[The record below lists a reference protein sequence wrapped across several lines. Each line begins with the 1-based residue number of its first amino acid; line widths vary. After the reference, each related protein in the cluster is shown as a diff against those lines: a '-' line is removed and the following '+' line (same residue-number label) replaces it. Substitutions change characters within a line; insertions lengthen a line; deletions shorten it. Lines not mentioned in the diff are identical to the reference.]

1 MLENLIK
8 PDETLDDL
16 QNGYYLIQ
24 KKEGFRFGVD
34 AVLLADFAAL
44 KKTDRVL
51 EMGTGTGIISILL
64 HAKKNPGSITAI
76 EIQEEMAEMAQR
88 SAAYNGLEDRITI
101 LHMDLKDASER
112 FGKASF
118 DAVVTNPPY
127 MKLGSGIINPSQKQA
142 TARFELSCSLEE
154 VIHSAY
160 EILKPGGRF
169 FMVHRTDRLVDIITA
184 MRNKKIEPKR
194 IRFVHSGIGKKPHL
208 LLIEGMKGG
217 RPELKF
223 MDPLY
228 IYDDKGKYTNEIHD
242 IYGRI
247 K

>member
-1 MLENLIK
+1 MENLVR

-64 HAKKNPGSITAI
+64 HAKKNPLSITAL

-88 SAAYNGLEDRITI
+88 SVIYNELEKYITI
-101 LHMDLKDASER
+101 LPMDLKHAPAKL
-112 FGKASF
+112 GKASF
-118 DAVVTNPPY
+118 NAVITNPPY

-142 TARFELSCSLEE
+142 VARFELSCSLEE
-154 VIHSAY
+154 VLDSAY
-160 EILKPGGRF
+160 EVLMPGGRF
-169 FMVHRTDRLVDIITA
+169 FMVHRTDRLVDIIFS
-184 MRNKKIEPKR
+184 MRSKNIEPKR
-194 IRFVHSGIGKKPHL
+194 IRFVHSSIGKKPHL

-217 RPELKF
+217 KPELKF

-228 IYDDKGKYTNEIHD
+228 IYDDKGEYTKEIHD